1 MESCSKG
8 ELATDFPL
16 NIEMEPTYCNL
27 KCPFCPRKI
36 NDGERTNQH
45 MKPEIWKKI
54 LNEMS
59 ENNLPSLQMDHE
71 AESMIDPKFFD
82 MLKDA
87 TEKGVFDTW
96 LHTNGQMLNE
106 KIQKTY

>member
-1 MESCSKG
+1 
-8 ELATDFPL
+8 
-16 NIEMEPTYCNL
+16 MEPTYYCNL

-59 ENNLPSLQMDHE
+59 ENNLPS
-71 AESMIDPKFFD
+71 P
-82 MLKDA
+82 
-87 TEKGVFDTW
+87 
-96 LHTNGQMLNE
+96 NGSRSRINDE
-106 KIQKTY
+106 P

>member
-1 MESCSKG
+1 
-8 ELATDFPL
+8 
-16 NIEMEPTYCNL
+16 
-27 KCPFCPRKI
+27 
-36 NDGERTNQH
+36 

-71 AESMIDPKFFD
+71 AESMMNPKFFD

-87 TEKGVFDTW
+87 TEKGVFDMASYKW
-96 LHTNGQMLNE
+96 TNV
-106 KIQKTY
+106 KRKKFKKTY